1 MKKAAKYIETRT
13 MNRIISAILTAL
25 ALIFGVFL
33 PREEAVAQTAKDLVG
48 TWTLVS
54 VTLEQ
59 DSKKIDMY
67 GANPQGQLIFAPI
80 GRFSI
85 VETRSDVPKF
95 ASNNREAG
103 TSEEN
108 KAAVQGSIALFG
120 TYSVS
125 ETDKVVTYHIEGCT
139 FPNWRGADQKRLFK
153 LSGDELTLSNPT
165 PSTGSGNA
173 LVVWRRV
180 K

>member
-1 MKKAAKYIETRT
+1 
-13 MNRIISAILTAL
+13 MNRVISAVLIAS

-33 PREEAVAQTAKDLVG
+33 SRGQAVDQTVKELVG
-48 TWTLVS
+48 MWTLVS

-59 DSKKIDMY
+59 DGKEIDMY
-67 GANPQGQLIFAPI
+67 GANPQGQAIFAPN

-85 VETRSDVPKF
+85 MFIRPDVPKF
-95 ASNNREAG
+95 ASANREAG

-108 KAAVQGSIALFG
+108 KAAVNGSIAYFG

-125 ETDKVVTYHIEGCT
+125 ETDKVILYHLEGST
-139 FPNWRGADQKRLFK
+139 FPNWRGVDQKRLFK
-153 LSGDELTLSNPT
+153 LSGDELTLTNPN
-165 PSTGSGNA
+165 PSTGSGTGYS
-173 LVVWRRV
+173 VWRRV